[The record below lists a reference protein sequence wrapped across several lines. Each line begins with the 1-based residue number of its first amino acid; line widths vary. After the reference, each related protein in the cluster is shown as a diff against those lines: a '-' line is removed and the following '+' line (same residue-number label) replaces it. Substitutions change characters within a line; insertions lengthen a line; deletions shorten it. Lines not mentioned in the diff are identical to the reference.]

1 MAGGT
6 SGFNM
11 IQSFKD
17 NRSIKSNRTSLKDNP
32 YNDPSGNRNQLV
44 DPAIYDALIAER
56 HRRKAF
62 QKRLSLGVFLGL
74 LIIALLAFLFLA

>member
-17 NRSIKSNRTSLKDNP
+17 NRSIKGKRASLKDNP
-32 YNDPSGNRNQLV
+32 YNNSTGNRNHKV
-44 DPAIYDALIAER
+44 DPAIYDNLIDDR
-56 HRRKAF
+56 HSRKVF
-62 QKRLSLGVFLGL
+62 QKKLSLGIFLGIIGTAIL
-74 LIIALLAFLFLA
+74 LFMLIG